1 MIGIVIGTIEIV
13 EIEATEAIE
22 ETENGKEKEIEVTEM
37 IEIETTT
44 AEIRKGHLAIETTA
58 KEMSVEVSRRTHTS
72 SKDERSRK

>member
-1 MIGIVIGTIEIV
+1 MIGIVIGMIEIV
-13 EIEATEAIE
+13 EIEGTEAIE
-22 ETENGKEKEIEVTEM
+22 ETENGKEIEATEM

-44 AEIRKGHLAIETTA
+44 AEIRKGHLAIEITA